1 MFDKNLIVLDNQ
13 QKLSE
18 EELTDINGGIG
29 IGTGIVIVG
38 GIIFLGGV
46 FVGYTEEKKGK

>member
-1 MFDKNLIVLDNQ
+1 MSSDNLM
-13 QKLSE
+13 
-18 EELTDINGGIG
+18 ELEKQNDLNDEHLANVSGGIG

-38 GIIFLGGV
+38 GVIFLGGV